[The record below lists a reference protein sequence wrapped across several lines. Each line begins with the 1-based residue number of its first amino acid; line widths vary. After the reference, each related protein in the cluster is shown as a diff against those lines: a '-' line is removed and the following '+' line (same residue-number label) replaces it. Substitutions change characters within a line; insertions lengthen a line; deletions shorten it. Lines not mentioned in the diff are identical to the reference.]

1 MSPLNNISDPR
12 ICPRRSK
19 SKVLGVWKREM
30 SLVAEIT
37 GDDKDGSGIWEDIKN
52 GKVLRREDV

>member
-1 MSPLNNISDPR
+1 
-12 ICPRRSK
+12 
-19 SKVLGVWKREM
+19 VLGVWKREM

>member
-1 MSPLNNISDPR
+1 M
-12 ICPRRSK
+12 
-19 SKVLGVWKREM
+19 LGVWKREM

-37 GDDKDGSGIWEDIKN
+37 GDDKDGSGIWKDIKN